1 MTPSRPLALL
11 GARPRI
17 DRSEWPSWPPRR
29 AEFKAAL
36 EKVLADDQ
44 WGLGSDAVSQF
55 EAAFA
60 AAHDATYCLS
70 LANGTVA
77 LYAALAALDIRPGD
91 EVIVPAY
98 TFMAS
103 VSAVLRAGATA
114 VLADIDPLTFNL
126 DPEDTASRIN
136 GRTRA
141 IMPVHI
147 GGNPADMDRFLSL
160 GSEHGLAVIE
170 DAAQAHG
177 AIYGGR
183 KVGAQGLAGTF
194 SFQSS
199 KNMTAGEGGALLTND
214 HAFYEKVY
222 ELANCG
228 RTPEG
233 PAFMHLSAGLNL
245 RLSAFQAA
253 VLNAQLEPFE
263 SEAELRESNGRFL
276 EEALNGIPGIRC
288 AGRYART
295 GRNAYHLLIFR
306 YDPGAF
312 AGLPKTRFL
321 EALMAE
327 GVVATDGYRPLQ
339 ELPFVNHTGAPLP
352 VTEQLC
358 RDQVWLR
365 QFELL
370 ADRPLLERLVEAIQA
385 IQAHADLLLE
395 APHD

>member
-1 MTPSRPLALL
+1 MTPTQQLALL
-11 GARPRI
+11 GAKPRI

-29 AEFKAAL
+29 PAFKDAL
-36 EKVLADDQ
+36 EKVLTEDQ
-44 WGLGSDAVSQF
+44 WGLGSDAVDRF

-60 AAHDATYCLS
+60 ASHDAEYCLS

-77 LYAALAALDIRPGD
+77 LYAALTALDIRPGD

-103 VSAVLRAGATA
+103 VSAVLRAGATV

-126 DPEDTASRIN
+126 DPEAAASRIN
-136 GRTRA
+136 DRTRA

-147 GGNPADMDRFLSL
+147 GGNPADMDRFLAL
-160 GSEHGLAVIE
+160 GSEHGLAIIE

-199 KNMTAGEGGALLTND
+199 KNLTAGEGGALLTND
-214 HAFYEKVY
+214 RAFYEKVY
-222 ELANCG
+222 EVANCG
-228 RTPEG
+228 RTPQG

-253 VLNAQLEPFE
+253 LLYAQLGPFE
-263 SEAELRESNGRFL
+263 AEAELRESNGRFL
-276 EEALNGIPGIRC
+276 EEVLNGIAGIRC

-295 GRNAYHLLIFR
+295 GRNAYHLLIFT

-312 AGLPKTRFL
+312 SGLPKSRFL

-327 GVVATDGYRPLQ
+327 GVVATEGYRPLQ
-339 ELPFVNHTGAPLP
+339 ELPFVHHKGAPLP
-352 VTEQLC
+352 ITEQLC

-370 ADRPLLERLVEAIQA
+370 ADRPLLERLVEAILA
-385 IQAHADLLLE
+385 IQQHADLLM
-395 APHD
+395 